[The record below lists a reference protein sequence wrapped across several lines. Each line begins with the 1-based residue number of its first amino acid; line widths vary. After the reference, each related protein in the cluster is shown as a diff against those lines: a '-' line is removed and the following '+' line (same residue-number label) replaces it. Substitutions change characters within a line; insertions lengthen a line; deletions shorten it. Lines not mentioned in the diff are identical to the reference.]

1 MSEMTN
7 SADETRGKRERLI
20 ESATA
25 LIHEQGAHR
34 TTLADV
40 AGRAEVPLGNVY
52 YYFKSKDE
60 LIGAVLDQY
69 KEQAAALT
77 QEFERHRSPQ
87 ARLKALIHN
96 WSDMR
101 ETVARHGC
109 PMGTLCA
116 ELDKNNGGRD
126 RDAAAVIAM
135 IIDWAEGQFRQLG
148 RRDARD
154 LAMALFAGIQGAAL
168 LANTFRDPTILTRQ
182 GHHLER
188 WIDTLTRKSPTRRSA
203 APLDD

>member
-7 SADETRGKRERLI
+7 SAERPGKRERLVK
-20 ESATA
+20 SAQA

-34 TTLADV
+34 TTLADI
-40 AGRAEVPLGNVY
+40 AERAEVPLGNVY

-60 LIGAVLDQY
+60 LVGAVLDSYQ
-69 KEQAAALT
+69 EEAAALT
-77 QEFERHRSPQ
+77 KAFERHRSPQ
-87 ARLKALIHN
+87 ARLKALVQN
-96 WSDMR
+96 WSAMR

-116 ELDKNNGGRD
+116 ELDKDEGARD
-126 RDAAAVIAM
+126 RDAAAVMAI
-135 IIDWAEGQFRQLG
+135 IIDWAEDQFRQLG

-154 LAMALFAGIQGAAL
+154 LAVALFAGIQGAAL

-188 WIDTLTRKSPTRRSA
+188 WLDTLTRP
-203 APLDD
+203 